1 MNKSCAL
8 HFHDLHV
15 PASDFRQDILT
26 GLQAEHKHIAP
37 KYFYDAEGSRLF
49 DEICQ
54 LPEYYLTRTEIAL
67 LKRHGPEI
75 AACLGP
81 DVTLLE
87 LGSGSS
93 VKIRLLLEA
102 LQPLLYV
109 PVDISREHLLQSA
122 KTLAE
127 DFPWLTVHAICG
139 DYAVPCDWPVHAPP
153 NSRRIAYF
161 PGSSI
166 GNFTPRQALKLLG
179 RIAAL
184 LGDGGG
190 LLIGVDLIKDRE
202 ILEAAYDDSQG
213 VTARFNKNI
222 LARLNREL
230 QSDFSLAHFL
240 HRAFYNAGE
249 QRIEM
254 HLLSDCEQKAN
265 VGSEIIHFCSGETIH
280 TENSYKYSISGFQQ
294 LAMQAGF
301 EPRKVWVDADELF
314 SIHYL
319 KVRKSIAG

>member
-1 MNKSCAL
+1 MNRHPHV
-8 HFHDLHV
+8 HFHDLQM

-26 GLQAEHKHIAP
+26 GLQAEQKHIAP

-49 DEICQ
+49 EQICT
-54 LPEYYLTRTEIAL
+54 LPEYYLTRTEIGL
-67 LKRHGPEI
+67 LKDHGPEI
-75 AACLGP
+75 AASLGQN
-81 DVTLLE
+81 VTLLE

-93 VKIRLLLEA
+93 VKIRLLLDA
-102 LQPLLYV
+102 LRPLLYV

-122 KTLAE
+122 KSLAE

-139 DYAVPCDWPVHAPP
+139 DYAASWEWPVQALPD
-153 NSRRIAYF
+153 SRRIAYF

-166 GNFTPRQALKLLG
+166 GNSTPRQALKLLG

-202 ILEAAYDDSQG
+202 ILEAAYNDSQG
-213 VTARFNKNI
+213 VTARFNKNL

-230 QSDFSLAHFL
+230 HADFKLEHFQ
-240 HRAFYNAGE
+240 HQAFYNAVE

-254 HLLSDCEQKAN
+254 HLLSDREQTVHVAD
-265 VGSEIIHFCSGETIH
+265 EIIRFRSGETIH
-280 TENSYKYSISGFQQ
+280 TENSCKYSISGFRQ
-294 LAMQAGF
+294 LARQAGF
-301 EPRKVWVDADELF
+301 EPREVWTDADKLF
-314 SIHYL
+314 CIHYL
-319 KVRKSIAG
+319 QVQK